1 VPNVLLR
8 TRWIVGHLLVVVVAA
23 GFTALGVWQLNRN
36 TQKHDKL
43 RSEEAAFAAPAPPV
57 SAADPAAGT
66 RAEATGTFLPTG
78 EALLRNQVRGASAGV
93 DVLTPMRLADGS
105 VIYVDRGWVKT
116 GLASGAPSFAPPPSG
131 TVVATGIVQP
141 STTVSAQDS
150 VRNDNGRI
158 SLPSVDIAR
167 IVGAHPAERVR
178 NIWLSAQA
186 IEPAPTGGDAPK
198 LPEPPPPDPV
208 NHLEYAIEWF
218 AFALIPLI
226 GWPIVLWRVSHRERP
241 ASRAPLQPAQPV

>member
-1 VPNVLLR
+1 
-8 TRWIVGHLLVVVVAA
+8 VAV
-23 GFTALGVWQLNRN
+23 GFTVLGVWQLNRN

-43 RSEEAAFAAPAPPV
+43 RSEEAAFAAPAPAV
-57 SAADPAAGT
+57 SATDPAPGT
-66 RAEATGTFLPTG
+66 RAQATGTFLPNG
-78 EALLRNQVRGASAGV
+78 EALLRNQVRGSSAGV

-116 GLASGAPSFAPPPSG
+116 GLASGAPSFAPPATG

-141 STTVSAQDS
+141 SVPLSAQDS
-150 VRNDNGRI
+150 VRDDNGRV
-158 SLPSVDIAR
+158 SLPRVDIAR
-167 IVGAHPAERVR
+167 IVGANPSQRVR
-178 NIWLSAQA
+178 NVWLSAQA
-186 IEPAPTGGDAPK
+186 IEPAPTGRDAPK

-241 ASRAPLQPAQPV
+241 ASPEPLQPTQPA